1 METESKPRPGRPR
14 RYSEKIK
21 QRPFGVTPSQ
31 LAKATALGD
40 GNASLGVQ
48 RAIDAASLPLQA
60 PATAAEPTSAGASLP
75 DSDSPQPA
83 PL

>member
-1 METESKPRPGRPR
+1 MNAPNKGGRPR

-48 RAIDAASLPLQA
+48 RAIDAASLPQA
-60 PATAAEPTSAGASLP
+60 DDPAAQGNPGADSLGQ
-75 DSDSPQPA
+75 SPQPPE